1 VPAAAAVAVE
11 HRPTPALDQPGTP
24 SSIAGLLTRLWEEV
38 DRGGVVELHI
48 EGGSVVLPKWF
59 DRRWSSGT
67 HALFASQAV
76 DGTVTLTAVAWE
88 SIKRIVVRNVGDL
101 PDGMFE

>member
-1 VPAAAAVAVE
+1 
-11 HRPTPALDQPGTP
+11 
-24 SSIAGLLTRLWEEV
+24 
-38 DRGGVVELHI
+38 
-48 EGGSVVLPKWF
+48 VVLPKWF
-59 DRRWSSGT
+59 ERRWSSGT

-88 SIKRIVVRNVGDL
+88 SIQRIVVRNVGDL